1 MNPTTHHS
9 ASHHNGPFLD
19 TPEGLPDQK
28 PPTRNWRAFLIYD
41 ILMMLLIV
49 VNLLT
54 IAIDHLMFT
63 NIGLSAAQFID
74 QAGWVYYY
82 REQLHPVVQTMDEWI
97 TIYLVSELLVRWLIA
112 IIFKHHHRWFF
123 FPFIHW
129 YEFLACIPT
138 FRALRLLRA
147 IVIGYRLYQ
156 LGYKVLPDSWLKAG
170 FFYYQVVME
179 ELSDRIVLTILDGV
193 ERELKTGAT
202 HHHLLHQL
210 VNSHRVQIEQAMGEV
225 LQNNLATALQA
236 QQQHIALGV
245 GQIVSKAISD
255 TPELHRLLRLIPVVG
270 SMLEQQLQSIGQRL
284 GENITAGLI
293 EPFAQPATTSQPV
306 NAAINTSASYVG
318 QLQIDT
324 PALEKLVE
332 SLVFES
338 LEVIRQQVKVQH
350 WKLDQAAQKD
360 LARAAQ
366 QPVSGREA

>member
-1 MNPTTHHS
+1 MGAMNSTAQTNDS
-9 ASHHNGPFLD
+9 SFNSSKQ
-19 TPEGLPDQK
+19 LPDEDSPDHK
-28 PPTRNWRAFLIYD
+28 PPTRAWRAFLIYD

-54 IAIDHLMFT
+54 IGIDHLMFT
-63 NIGLSAAQFID
+63 NIALSAAQFID
-74 QAGWVYYY
+74 QAGWVYDY
-82 REQLHPVVQTMDEWI
+82 RKQWHPLIQTLDEWV
-97 TIYLVSELLVRWLIA
+97 TIYLVSELMVRWLVA
-112 IIFKHHHRWFF
+112 IVFKHHHRWFF

-129 YEFLACIPT
+129 YEFLAVIPT

-147 IVIGYRLYQ
+147 TVIGYRLYQ
-156 LGYKVLPDSWLKAG
+156 LGYKVLPDSWLKTG
-170 FFYYQVVME
+170 RFYYQVVME

-210 VNSHRVQIEQAMGEV
+210 VNSHRVQIEQAVGEV
-225 LQNNLATALQA
+225 LQHNLATALQA
-236 QQQHIALGV
+236 QQQQIALGV

-270 SMLEQQLQSIGQRL
+270 SLMEQQLQSIGQRL
-284 GENITAGLI
+284 GENITTGLI
-293 EPFAQPATTSQPV
+293 EPFAQPATLNQPV
-306 NAAINTSASYVG
+306 NAALNTSAGYVG

-338 LEVIRQQVKVQH
+338 LDVIRQQVKVQQ
-350 WKLDQAAQKD
+350 WKLDQAAQQELK
-360 LARAAQ
+360 RASA
-366 QPVSGREA
+366 S